1 MKAKKLMASA
11 ICASMILAISGCAF
25 FDKDDEGVLAAA
37 EDYATAVT
45 KVKVGDIADIIS
57 GGDDLKR
64 DIEIYTSGSEVE
76 TPDGYSDVVS
86 AIAGTISYEINE
98 DTVESSRKNRE
109 GSVDI
114 TWTLVDY
121 DAVYEAVSEDGGDL
135 EEFIDALSSNDAATM
150 EIAQT
155 INFVLEDG
163 EWKVLDNNLKSLY
176 MVYDYYS
183 AALNYVFIPPL
194 TDYIEDVE
202 WYFSDNGVYT
212 NYNQIELDLITND
225 AGSDIPFEFTYE
237 YYINGELVFTSDICE
252 DEGHWI
258 EAYYGPFYDRSAQ
271 TNEMGNL
278 IDGEYRCVM
287 YDLAGNVLAD
297 ETCTV
302 QTTDIGSADGSMISE
317 IQWYFSNN
325 DVYTNETTIE
335 LDILPT
341 TEGQDVIWTFVYE
354 YYIDGELVF
363 TSDVCTDQGYWIEAY
378 YGRNYDP
385 AAQVTEDGYLIPGEY
400 TCIIYDLEG
409 NALAEST
416 CTVEVT

>member
-1 MKAKKLMASA
+1 
-11 ICASMILAISGCAF
+11 
-25 FDKDDEGVLAAA
+25 
-37 EDYATAVT
+37 
-45 KVKVGDIADIIS
+45 
-57 GGDDLKR
+57 
-64 DIEIYTSGSEVE
+64 
-76 TPDGYSDVVS
+76 
-86 AIAGTISYEINE
+86 
-98 DTVESSRKNRE
+98 
-109 GSVDI
+109 
-114 TWTLVDY
+114 
-121 DAVYEAVSEDGGDL
+121 
-135 EEFIDALSSNDAATM
+135 
-150 EIAQT
+150 
-155 INFVLEDG
+155 
-163 EWKVLDNNLKSLY
+163 
-176 MVYDYYS
+176 
-183 AALNYVFIPPL
+183 
-194 TDYIEDVE
+194 
-202 WYFSDNGVYT
+202 
-212 NYNQIELDLITND
+212 
-225 AGSDIPFEFTYE
+225 
-237 YYINGELVFTSDICE
+237 
-252 DEGHWI
+252 
-258 EAYYGPFYDRSAQ
+258 
-271 TNEMGNL
+271 
-278 IDGEYRCVM
+278 M